1 MAESIECCEDCVTER
16 CWVCLVAAC
25 HKVARSSVGCGVDE
39 WQTCCVE
46 YAILVVESMEWYGGL
61 IVVHCHDSIEFAE
74 VTAAEEFVCRVRT
87 KRLDSLVSKVVD
99 SRDDD
104 FAFLFA
110 ATLFLIDARIQGEYG
125 DTWVSDEEVTLQ
137 CLPEQCCL
145 AHDTFLTDYT
155 SYLSQRSLFCDSCN
169 TEVASDEDAQG
180 TVAVTDACFDVLLV
194 SLEGIAFNFDV
205 LTADWCCN
213 QDIVEIVAIVG
224 HSTVECFDGCS
235 S

>member
-1 MAESIECCEDCVTER
+1 MDK
-16 CWVCLVAAC
+16 WQAC
-25 HKVARSSVGCGVDE
+25 SVE
-39 WQTCCVE
+39 H
-46 YAILVVESMEWYGGL
+46 AILVVESMEWHGSL

-99 SRDDD
+99 GRDDD

-110 ATLFLIDARIQGEYG
+110 ATLFLVDARIQGEYG
-125 DTWVSDEEVTLQ
+125 DTWVGDEEVALQ

-145 AHDTFLTDYT
+145 AHDTFLTDCT
-155 SYLSQRSLFCDSCN
+155 SYLSQRCLFCDSCD
-169 TEVASDEDAQG
+169 TEVVSDEDAQG
-180 TVAVTDACFDVLLV
+180 TVAVADACFDVLLV
-194 SLEGIAFNFDV
+194 SLEGIAFNLDV